1 MEICYKRNLNQ
12 SYMFI
17 TSDPAY
23 SGYQISMCRQN
34 HIHNLLQFEPV
45 VSEGETQFRYEITGK
60 RSLDYVLESSDFA
73 IDMFAKMLETLL
85 GICQEIR
92 PYLLEE
98 EGILLDPESIYL
110 ENGTKKFYFTYC
122 PGRQEPVTEGFRK
135 LMEYLLA
142 KINHEDEQMV
152 LASYEAYQKSTEEGF
167 SLGEILR
174 ILYQYRQQDV
184 EDYVP
189 VRQKSVSSKKVEAL
203 QKGIMPWEQ
212 EKKDAAVEEKPIT
225 KKKKGYWKKYEIDTI
240 EKDDEYYK
248 KDAQSRGWNMAMEEK
263 LQECIA
269 AISRIPAFLTGKIN
283 HEKEE
288 EPIVCTPMDYKEMQE
303 ENPTV
308 YLGTERAPE
317 GVLRYDGK
325 EDISNIRMEYFPFI
339 IGSSE
344 QADGN
349 VCIQGV
355 SRMHA
360 RITREKEDYYVEDL
374 NSMNG
379 TWLNGKMLAYR
390 EKEQL
395 CMNDVIQLGRERF
408 TFL

>member
-1 MEICYKRNLNQ
+1 
-12 SYMFI
+12 
-17 TSDPAY
+17 
-23 SGYQISMCRQN
+23 
-34 HIHNLLQFEPV
+34 
-45 VSEGETQFRYEITGK
+45 
-60 RSLDYVLESSDFA
+60 
-73 IDMFAKMLETLL
+73 
-85 GICQEIR
+85 
-92 PYLLEE
+92 
-98 EGILLDPESIYL
+98 
-110 ENGTKKFYFTYC
+110 
-122 PGRQEPVTEGFRK
+122 
-135 LMEYLLA
+135 MEYLLA

-189 VRQKSVSSKKVEAL
+189 ARQKSVSSKKVEAL

-325 EDISNIRMEYFPFI
+325 EDISNIRMENFPFI

>member
-1 MEICYKRNLNQ
+1 METKENLKERLKHQ
-12 SYMFI
+12 VMERMDISRTMEDEEI
-17 TSDPAY
+17 LELVQKTLEEDSHRMPM
-23 SGYQISMCRQN
+23 SISMRQN
-34 HIHNLLQFEPV
+34 LIREIFHSLRRLDILQDLIE
-45 VSEGETQFRYEITGK
+45 
-60 RSLDYVLESSDFA
+60 DA
-73 IDMFAKMLETLL
+73 
-85 GICQEIR
+85 
-92 PYLLEE
+92 
-98 EGILLDPESIYL
+98 
-110 ENGTKKFYFTYC
+110 
-122 PGRQEPVTEGFRK
+122 
-135 LMEYLLA
+135 A
-142 KINHEDEQMV
+142 KIQ
-152 LASYEAYQKSTEEGF
+152 
-167 SLGEILR
+167 
-174 ILYQYRQQDV
+174 RQNDL
-184 EDYVP
+184 
-189 VRQKSVSSKKVEAL
+189 EAL

>member
-1 MEICYKRNLNQ
+1 M
-12 SYMFI
+12 
-17 TSDPAY
+17 
-23 SGYQISMCRQN
+23 
-34 HIHNLLQFEPV
+34 
-45 VSEGETQFRYEITGK
+45 
-60 RSLDYVLESSDFA
+60 
-73 IDMFAKMLETLL
+73 
-85 GICQEIR
+85 
-92 PYLLEE
+92 
-98 EGILLDPESIYL
+98 
-110 ENGTKKFYFTYC
+110 
-122 PGRQEPVTEGFRK
+122 
-135 LMEYLLA
+135 
-142 KINHEDEQMV
+142 
-152 LASYEAYQKSTEEGF
+152 
-167 SLGEILR
+167 
-174 ILYQYRQQDV
+174 
-184 EDYVP
+184 
-189 VRQKSVSSKKVEAL
+189 
-203 QKGIMPWEQ
+203 
-212 EKKDAAVEEKPIT
+212 
-225 KKKKGYWKKYEIDTI
+225 KKYEIDTI
-240 EKDDEYYK
+240 ETDDEYYK
-248 KDAQSRGWNMAMEEK
+248 KDTQSRGWNMAMEEK

>member
-1 MEICYKRNLNQ
+1 METKENLKERLKHQ
-12 SYMFI
+12 VMERMDISRTMEDEEI
-17 TSDPAY
+17 LELVQKTLEEDSHRMPM
-23 SGYQISMCRQN
+23 SISMRQN
-34 HIHNLLQFEPV
+34 LIREIFHSLRRLDILQDLIEDADI
-45 VSEGETQFRYEITGK
+45 TEIM
-60 RSLDYVLESSDFA
+60 V
-73 IDMFAKMLETLL
+73 
-85 GICQEIR
+85 
-92 PYLLEE
+92 
-98 EGILLDPESIYL
+98 
-110 ENGTKKFYFTYC
+110 NGTKGIFYEKA
-122 PGRQEPVTEGFRK
+122 GR
-135 LMEYLLA
+135 
-142 KINHEDEQMV
+142 
-152 LASYEAYQKSTEEGF
+152 
-167 SLGEILR
+167 
-174 ILYQYRQQDV
+174 LYQWDKHFTSEEKLQDV
-184 EDYVP
+184 
-189 VRQKSVSSKKVEAL
+189 
-203 QKGIMPWEQ
+203 IMPWEQ

-225 KKKKGYWKKYEIDTI
+225 RKKKGYWKKYEIDTI